1 MLLRRKCAMPLGH
14 ANPTV
19 SMDSM
24 STVGHV
30 GPTYILRV
38 PVRSGRIVGRGH
50 ITDGRGRI
58 LLRRIVHV
66 H

>member
-1 MLLRRKCAMPLGH
+1 MLLRRKCDMPLGH

-24 STVGHV
+24 STVGRV
-30 GPTYILRV
+30 GPTYI
-38 PVRSGRIVGRGH
+38 RSEFHRPYRIVGRGY
-50 ITDGRGRI
+50 IPDGRGRI